1 MNKGVMILLLVICMY
16 IWIKLPYW
24 TDNIK
29 NTGDEKKDKANES
42 IHDIASSVVRIGF
55 SPAIFI
61 IGLAIIITLPSKKK
75 IEYNDGDYD
84 F

>member
-1 MNKGVMILLLVICMY
+1 MY
-16 IWIKLPYW
+16 IWIRLPWW

-42 IHDIASSVVRIGF
+42 IHDIASSVVRIGL

-61 IGLAIIITLPSKKK
+61 IGLIIIIISPYKKK

-84 F
+84 Y